1 MELGLLTGLFNVL
14 SSHLPVL
21 YGYATGILFAWS
33 ASLMIDFFHLKK
45 LVHSLKTRSKLS
57 SDLPAAIVIVL
68 TFTVNLLLV
77 LYICFVPNHL
87 MLEIVLIIQFWL
99 YVGLLRTTEIVYKSL
114 LFIAPT
120 SKQILNTYSW
130 RYLFHP

>member
-14 SSHLPVL
+14 SLHLNVL

-33 ASLMIDFFHLKK
+33 VSLMIDFFHLKK
-45 LVHSLKTRSKLS
+45 LAFALKTKPRVD
-57 SDLPAAIVIVL
+57 SDLPAAIVICLAFV
-68 TFTVNLLLV
+68 VNLLLV
-77 LYICFVPNHL
+77 LYVSFIPNHL

-120 SKQILNTYSW
+120 SKQMLHVYSW
-130 RYLFHP
+130 RYLFYP